1 MNNYQTDILCT
12 YKLVD
17 DEYDQEELY
26 RIQLLQIFNLEDYD
40 DTLVNAITKELYEK
54 VIENAENKNNK
65 NDFKELL
72 NKAKEN
78 NELAFMLAIVC
89 PEGEQDDEYEL
100 TLFRLLFKFEY
111 FDLFHKC
118 ISEYLRNNGIISL
131 KTKDELLQVL

>member
-40 DTLVNAITKELYEK
+40 DSLVNAITKELYEK
-54 VIENAENKNNK
+54 LLKNAENKNN
-65 NDFKELL
+65 NFKELL

-118 ISEYLRNNGIISL
+118 ISEYLRNNGIISF
-131 KTKDELLQVL
+131 KTKDELLNAL

>member
-17 DEYDQEELY
+17 DEYEQEELY

-40 DTLVNAITKELYEK
+40 DTLVNVITKELYEK
-54 VIENAENKNNK
+54 LLKNAENKN

-89 PEGEQDDEYEL
+89 PEGEKDDDYEL
-100 TLFRLLFKFEY
+100 LLFRLLFKFEY

-118 ISEYLRNNGIISL
+118 ISEYLRNNGVISL
-131 KTKDELLQVL
+131 KTKDELLNAL